1 MTPLGVLCFLPM
13 NACSSNWGQPMKRRQ
28 FIRLVGGAAAWPT
41 TTRAQRSGRLRRIGL
56 LYASH
61 ETPISLTGHRL
72 FLYQLRQLGFTE
84 GQDVKIERRALDLG
98 SADSGKLV
106 ATAKELVHS
115 NIDVMVTFGPEM
127 FIQAAAAA
135 SASIPIVMIAVNF
148 DPIARGY
155 IASLARPG
163 GNITGVTYRQ
173 AELASKQL
181 ELMTQAFP
189 DRTRLSIL
197 WDAQSADQFG
207 KTEGAAQSMPL
218 QLHSMKLASLP
229 YNFQEAFR
237 SVAQERA
244 QVLLVL
250 SSPFFAPQRS
260 RIANLA
266 IEYHLPAMFIFKSY
280 VQAGGLMS
288 YGVDYLRSYRR
299 TADYVAKILRGATPA
314 ELPVEEIERFKLV
327 INLTTAKAIGVE
339 FPTSILLRA
348 DEVIE

>member
-1 MTPLGVLCFLPM
+1 
-13 NACSSNWGQPMKRRQ
+13 MKRRQ
-28 FIRLVGGAAAWPT
+28 FIQLVGGAVAWPT
-41 TTRAQRSGRLRRIGL
+41 TARAQRGERLRRIGL
-56 LYASH
+56 LYASL
-61 ETPISLTGHRL
+61 ETPITASGHRL
-72 FLYQLRQLGFTE
+72 FLDQLRQLGFTE
-84 GQDVKIERRALDLG
+84 GQNVKIERRALDQG
-98 SADSGKLV
+98 SADSGRLV
-106 ATAKELVHS
+106 ATATELVRS
-115 NIDVMVTFGPEM
+115 NIDVIVTFGPEM

-135 SASIPIVMIAVNF
+135 STSIPIVMIAINF

-155 IASLARPG
+155 VASLARPG

-173 AELASKQL
+173 TELASKQL
-181 ELMTQAFP
+181 ELLTQAFP

-207 KTEGAAQSMPL
+207 ESESVAKSMRL
-218 QLHSMKLASLP
+218 KLHSVKLESLP
-229 YNFQEAFR
+229 YDFQAAFR
-237 SVAQERA
+237 SVAQEQA

-266 IEYHLPAMFIFKSY
+266 IEHRLPAMFIFQPY

-288 YGVDYLRSYRR
+288 YGVDYLLSYRR
-299 TADYVAKILRGATPA
+299 AAEYVAKILRGAKPA
-314 ELPVEEIERFKLV
+314 ELPVEQIERFRLV
-327 INLTTAKAIGVE
+327 INLKTAKAIGIE